1 MEALILAI
9 IIIVLGVLYI
19 ISTVVY
25 IYYTY
30 QLMNK
35 LDNRRRSERKVI
47 VTLPEP
53 KLDTIIIRDTIPQY
67 YFIYDYE

>member
-1 MEALILAI
+1 MKTSTQMLILCSFDF
-9 IIIVLGVLYI
+9 LL
-19 ISTVVY
+19 
-25 IYYTY
+25 
-30 QLMNK
+30 K
-35 LDNRRRSERKVI
+35 LDNRRSEREVI

>member
-1 MEALILAI
+1 MKTSTQMLIVLITLAI
-9 IIIVLGVLYI
+9 AVLCSFDFFI
-19 ISTVVY
+19 
-25 IYYTY
+25 
-30 QLMNK
+30 K
-35 LDNRRRSERKVI
+35 LDNRRRSEREVA

>member
-1 MEALILAI
+1 MKISTQMLIFLITLAI
-9 IIIVLGVLYI
+9 VILCSFDFL
-19 ISTVVY
+19 
-25 IYYTY
+25 
-30 QLMNK
+30 LK
-35 LDNRRRSERKVI
+35 LDNRRRRSEREVI

>member
-1 MEALILAI
+1 MKTSTQMLIFLITLAI
-9 IIIVLGVLYI
+9 VILCSFDFL
-19 ISTVVY
+19 
-25 IYYTY
+25 
-30 QLMNK
+30 LK

-47 VTLPEP
+47 VTLSEP

>member
-1 MEALILAI
+1 MKTSTQMLIFLITLAI
-9 IIIVLGVLYI
+9 VILCSFDFL
-19 ISTVVY
+19 
-25 IYYTY
+25 
-30 QLMNK
+30 LK
-35 LDNRRRSERKVI
+35 LDNRRRSEREVI